1 MAVIYRM
8 DANSHDRNFTDG
20 CFSCK
25 ERNDFDFTSAM
36 NDQRSNTA
44 HPACP
49 DRREDKT
56 SD

>member
-44 HPACP
+44 HPAYP